1 MNINNDSIIAVMQD
15 QVYTNLED
23 EVVILSLKDG
33 VYYGLNPVGAQI
45 WNLIQ
50 EPRSVQEILEILL
63 SQFEV
68 EPKRCEED
76 VLKLLQELASRGLI
90 KVSHGQ
96 AA

>member
-15 QVYTNLED
+15 QVYINLED

-50 EPRSVQEILEILL
+50 EPRRVQEILEILL

-76 VLKLLQELASRGLI
+76 VLKLLQELAIRGLI
-90 KVSHGQ
+90 NVSHGQ

>member
-50 EPRSVQEILEILL
+50 EPRRVQEILEILL

-76 VLKLLQELASRGLI
+76 VLKLLQELAIRGLI
-90 KVSHGQ
+90 NVSHGQ

>member
-1 MNINNDSIIAVMQD
+1 MHINKDSILIALQD

-33 VYYGLNPVGAQI
+33 VYYGLNPVGARV
-45 WNLIQ
+45 WNLLQ
-50 EPRSVQEILEILL
+50 EPRSVKEIGDILL
-63 SQFEV
+63 AEFEV

-76 VLKLLQELASRGLI
+76 LMRLLQELASRGLI
-90 KVSHGQ
+90 KLSDGQ